1 MKMKASNQAS
11 MRGSKRTLPT
21 GKCRIWFDREA
32 AVWEEALPIGNGR
45 LGGMVF
51 GRITQERI
59 GLNEDSVWYGGPR
72 DRNNPDAARY
82 LPEIR
87 KRLREGRLQ
96 AAQELARFALS
107 GVPETQR
114 HYMPLGDLLLQ
125 FQHEGAAGGDAAD
138 PDAADYI
145 RELDL
150 FSGVATVR
158 YTVGGIMYTREIFT
172 SYPDQVMVIR
182 LTADR
187 PGSISVTARLTRGD
201 ARYFDELVRTD
212 HRTIVMRGNCG
223 GTGGMDFRAALRAKA
238 EGGKAQIIGEHLL
251 VRKADQL
258 TLLLAAGTTFR
269 FEDPE
274 QEVLRI
280 LDAADQHEYAEL
292 KERHITDFRSLSERS
307 VLQLSADPEL
317 EALPTD
323 VRLERMKQG
332 QADEGLIAV
341 YYQFGR
347 YLLISSSRPG
357 SLPAN
362 LQGIWNEHMRPP
374 WDSKYTININ
384 TQMNYWPAEMCNLPE
399 CHEPLF
405 DLIERMREPGR
416 RTARVMYGCT
426 GIHRPS

>member
-1 MKMKASNQAS
+1 
-11 MRGSKRTLPT
+11 
-21 GKCRIWFDREA
+21 
-32 AVWEEALPIGNGR
+32 
-45 LGGMVF
+45 
-51 GRITQERI
+51 
-59 GLNEDSVWYGGPR
+59 
-72 DRNNPDAARY
+72 
-82 LPEIR
+82 
-87 KRLREGRLQ
+87 
-96 AAQELARFALS
+96 
-107 GVPETQR
+107 
-114 HYMPLGDLLLQ
+114 MPLGDLLLQ
-125 FQHEGAAGGDAAD
+125 FQHEGAAGGERAD

-187 PGSISVTARLTRGD
+187 PATLSHCRVFTRGD

-212 HRTIVMRGNCG
+212 HRTIVMRGSCG

-274 QEVLRI
+274 QEVCASWMPLTNMNMPGLKTPYHR
-280 LDAADQHEYAEL
+280 LPLVVRTFGAAAV
-292 KERHITDFRSLSERS
+292 R
-307 VLQLSADPEL
+307 DPEL

-323 VRLERMKQG
+323 VRLKRSKQG

-347 YLLISSSRPG
+347 YLLISSTRPG

-362 LQGIWNEHMRPP
+362 LQGIWNEHFLPP

-384 TQMNYWPAEMCNLPE
+384 IQMNYWPAEMTQPC
-399 CHEPLF
+399 
-405 DLIERMREPGR
+405 RMPRAAVRPDRAHARSRAGGR
-416 RTARVMYGCT
+416 RRCITAPGLRRSSQYRYLGGYRARSDISARRLLADGRRLAVPASVGALRFT
-426 GIHRPS
+426 RRSDFLRARLPDDEGSGAVLPRFSGGDAETAGL